1 MSNPDRWLQSCAE
14 DYMDEEGDHHE
25 MMEQER
31 SIVLKEIA
39 SGIVTPDE
47 FEIFELLFEDQSDL
61 LKALARNDGATVLA
75 IVQKRFDEGVESI
88 VESRMEY

>member
-25 MMEQER
+25 MREQER

-39 SGIVTPDE
+39 SGIVTPNE
-47 FEIFELLFEDQSDL
+47 FEIFELLFDDQSDL
-61 LKALARNDGATVLA
+61 LKALARNDDKAVLA
-75 IVQKRFDEGVESI
+75 IVQKRFDEGVKSI

>member
-1 MSNPDRWLQSCAE
+1 MSNPDRWLQSSAE

-25 MMEQER
+25 MIEQER
-31 SIVLKEIA
+31 SVLLKEIG

-47 FEIFELLFEDQSDL
+47 FEIFERLFDDQSDL
-61 LKALARNDGATVLA
+61 LKALARNDGVTVLA
-75 IVQKRFDEGVESI
+75 IVQRRFDEGVESI

>member
-31 SIVLKEIA
+31 SVLLKEIG

-47 FEIFELLFEDQSDL
+47 FEIFERLFDDQSDL
-61 LKALARNDGATVLA
+61 LKALARNDDKAVLA
-75 IVQKRFDEGVESI
+75 ILRKRFDEGVESI

>member
-1 MSNPDRWLQSCAE
+1 MISPDRWLQSSAE
-14 DYMDEEGDHHE
+14 DYMDEEGDHLE

-39 SGIVTPDE
+39 SGIVTPNE
-47 FEIFELLFEDQSDL
+47 FEIFELLFDDQSDL
-61 LKALARNDGATVLA
+61 LKALARNDGVTVLA
-75 IVQKRFDEGVESI
+75 IIQRRFDEGVESI

>member
-25 MMEQER
+25 MREQER

-39 SGIVTPDE
+39 SGIVTPNE
-47 FEIFELLFEDQSDL
+47 FEIFELLFDDQSDL

-75 IVQKRFDEGVESI
+75 IVQKRFDEGVKSI